1 MWSKWSSKI
10 KNKLVL
16 EITLN
21 LKIYFIYTVYSYRTK
36 KSLHLNLC
44 YLFLPKKSQILYSG
58 HLIIAGNFFGTARVR
73 YRQVWLCHINKHTH
87 TKTRAHTN
95 TSYKI
100 EKETRRKFS
109 NLSKWSISPHT
120 AGSNVLLDNILYLS
134 IVD

>member
-44 YLFLPKKSQILYSG
+44 YLFLPKKSQTLYSG

-73 YRQVWLCHINKHTH
+73 YRQVWLCHIHKHTH
-87 TKTRAHTN
+87 TKTRAKTN
-95 TSYKI
+95 TTQNK
-100 EKETRRKFS
+100 KETRSKFS
-109 NLSKWSISPHT
+109 NLSKWSISPYT
-120 AGSNVLLDNILYLS
+120 AGTNVLLDNVLYLS
-134 IVD
+134 IID